1 MSDFLELTKQQR
13 LDMQLKGLSPL
24 NPDHVQEYMNNNGKI
39 KSSITEKVERAKIL
53 IGEQA
58 FNNMTGM
65 NNTYASENYKSNQQQ
80 QSTPMNKEAMAR
92 KMLQEDMNNYG
103 SSSGNVDLSSS
114 FENFNSSPKQQQV
127 DLKSIYKNGYDDSKV
142 YLNSFIRTLN
152 QSGDRIE
159 IFKALQ
165 IILKKKQKYQSNV
178 NVSSAYEKGVAKA
191 EQELLQKL
199 QK

>member
-1 MSDFLELTKQQR
+1 MSDFLELTKEQR

-24 NPDHVQEYMNNNGKI
+24 NPDHVQEYMSNKGKI
-39 KSSITEKVERAKIL
+39 KNSITDKVERAKIL

-65 NNTYASENYKSNQQQ
+65 NNTYASENYRSNQQ

-114 FENFNSSPKQQQV
+114 FENFNPSPKQQQI
-127 DLKSIYKNGYDDSKV
+127 DLKAIYKNGYDDSKA

-159 IFKALQ
+159 IFKSLQ
-165 IILKKKQKYQSNV
+165 VILKKKQKYQSNA
-178 NVSSAYEKGVAKA
+178 NVSGAYEKGVVKA